1 MSPVSVGSF
10 SDLDFIPDV
19 RPSKSRYNEIIPS
32 KGQVFLMN
40 LLPGGVC
47 VIALISVYLL
57 GRSLYQLRP
66 NREAVLQ
73 LTGMRRIRWAA
84 SALLIAP
91 ACTMVGT
98 GIYTLAH
105 YAGLAESYGRNAHL
119 AFMMGQWMI
128 LTLSFL
134 MLVVITRLGRRP
146 TLSNL
151 TSSLLA
157 VPLTAYFSQ
166 YNQFDVVFS
175 GQFSFPLWIGIFIIV
190 TCYLFIGLG
199 VHELVSG

>member
-1 MSPVSVGSF
+1 M
-10 SDLDFIPDV
+10 
-19 RPSKSRYNEIIPS
+19 
-32 KGQVFLMN
+32 
-40 LLPGGVC
+40 
-47 VIALISVYLL
+47 IALISVYLL
-57 GRSLYQLRP
+57 GRSLNQLRP

-73 LTGMRRIRWAA
+73 LTGLRRIRWAA

-91 ACTMVGT
+91 ACTIVGT
-98 GIYTLAH
+98 MIYTLAH
-105 YAGLAESYGRNAHL
+105 YSGLAEAYGRNAHL

-190 TCYLFIGLG
+190 TCYLFVGLG
-199 VHELVSG
+199 VYELVSG